1 MASPSNLCVTLRI
14 DAREAELDIERIEN
28 GELELPTVTAV
39 HVSCDGIFEEDLPIW
54 LDEL

>member
-1 MASPSNLCVTLRI
+1 MCVTLRI
-14 DAREAELDIERIEN
+14 NTKELEKDIERIKA

-39 HVSCDGIFEEDLPIW
+39 HVSCDGCFEEDLPIW